1 MFFSLIMQYLCIV
14 LFPSLCSGLSTSLST
29 NLAKLPCKFGT
40 YIIDFILFAHN
51 MLSCN
56 SISEYDFQV
65 SGSNLVYLLQNLF
78 FTFF

>member
-14 LFPSLCSGLSTSLST
+14 LFPSLSGSLCTTFST
-29 NLAKLPCKFGT
+29 NLAKFPCKFGT
-40 YIIDFILFAHN
+40 YIINFILFAHN
-51 MLSCN
+51 IPFCH

>member
-14 LFPSLCSGLSTSLST
+14 LFQSLCGSLFT
-29 NLAKLPCKFGT
+29 TLRANFTKLPCKFGT
-40 YIIDFILFAHN
+40 NIINFILFAHN